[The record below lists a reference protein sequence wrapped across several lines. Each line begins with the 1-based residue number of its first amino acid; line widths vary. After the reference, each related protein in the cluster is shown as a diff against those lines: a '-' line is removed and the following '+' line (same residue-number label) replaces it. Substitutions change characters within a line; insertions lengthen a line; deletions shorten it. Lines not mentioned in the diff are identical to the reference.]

1 MEQTLTVTDIL
12 QTPLFQ
18 VEGDLV
24 ANYNRAL
31 EIVVGK
37 KTALTA
43 FHVDRRGE
51 SPELEAELGP
61 NYLQSG
67 PSHRYCII
75 VSPNQRD
82 AGLIHEEFSFD
93 REMLDFLYQNYASG
107 ISVATRVDALY
118 GEIDDDVR
126 EYVTL
131 EDLLL
136 IKKVHIEL
144 TTPSGFLVKAR
155 ELQQYVKQLQADP
168 ELLINDGSALPKTI
182 LKLVSEVG
190 DVRNY
195 NLSPIATTKELT
207 TFYTRLF
214 SGVCIFRHFEPK
226 KTFDMKRPDQ
236 EPYLYTLA
244 GPIVTLKHQL
254 DEIAK
259 SLEPQE
265 QRAQSAVQAV
275 QQEKILT
282 KTVVIYQQKDYQPE
296 DGPVVQFIP
305 LQEKERIV
313 QFLIENR
320 YAAYSNDVFEQRLS
334 RVEDETLL
342 SKGLDVTEMGKEQR
356 IQALFTHRKD
366 MLPEWYE
373 LKDVARKVGKGH
385 EIAEI
390 IPEYSATV
398 KSMLLTTVSPDKD
411 VARVVDHLLTR
422 LYDFDYETMYTHNR
436 RHLERIYEKA
446 DQNKQKYIRQV
457 LSVTGK

>member
-1 MEQTLTVTDIL
+1 MLETLSNMGIM
-12 QTPLFQ
+12 QAPLFK
-18 VEGDLV
+18 VDGDLV

-37 KTALTA
+37 KTALAA

-51 SPELEAELGP
+51 SPELEEELGP

-75 VSPNQRD
+75 VSPEQRD
-82 AGLIHEEFSFD
+82 AGLTHEEFSFD
-93 REMLDFLYQNYASG
+93 QEMLDFLYQNYASG

-168 ELLINDGSALPKTI
+168 ELLIKDGSALPKTI

-195 NLSPIATTKELT
+195 NLSPIAAAKELT

-226 KTFDMKRPDQ
+226 KTFGMKRPDQ

-244 GPIVTLKHQL
+244 GDPIVTLKHQL

-259 SLEPQE
+259 TLNPQE
-265 QRAQSAVQAV
+265 QQAQPAV

-282 KTVVIYQQKDYQPE
+282 NTVVIYQQKDYQPE

-305 LQEKERIV
+305 LQEKERVV
-313 QFLIENR
+313 QFLIENH
-320 YAAYSNDVFEQRLS
+320 YAAYSNDLFEQRLS

-356 IQALFTHRKD
+356 IQALFTHRED

-398 KSMLLTTVSPDKD
+398 KSMLLKAVSQDKD

-422 LYDFDYETMYTHNR
+422 LYDFDYEKMYTYNR

-457 LSVTGK
+457 LNITEK